1 MKPSCTMN
9 DSNAKVNINGN
20 IVWLYT
26 ERRGR
31 GRDRDELSR
40 DDRGIKRL

>member
-31 GRDRDELSR
+31 DRDELSR